1 MLYYLPIWAAVYTK
15 NYDVEIFQM
24 KKGLLTIFTGKGKG
38 KTTAALGMAVRAI
51 GHDWKVC
58 LIQFVKGTWKT
69 GEWDALKVYG
79 DHMVI
84 HVKGEGF
91 IYNSDDIERAKGS
104 AREAWQ
110 LAKEILESQEYH
122 LIILDELTYLLNYEM
137 IDEGD
142 VCKALRTRRKD
153 LHVVVT
159 GRDAPDCLIEM
170 ADMVT
175 EMIEIK
181 HPMQS
186 GMKAQKGIEF

>member
-1 MLYYLPIWAAVYTK
+1 
-15 NYDVEIFQM
+15 
-24 KKGLLTIFTGKGKG
+24 
-38 KTTAALGMAVRAI
+38 
-51 GHDWKVC
+51 
-58 LIQFVKGTWKT
+58 
-69 GEWDALKVYG
+69 
-79 DHMVI
+79 MVI

-91 IYNSDDIERAKGS
+91 IYNADDIERAKSS

-137 IDEGD
+137 IDQGD
-142 VCKALRTRRKD
+142 VCKTLRTRRKD

-159 GRDAPDCLIEM
+159 GRNAPDCLMEM

-175 EMIEIK
+175 EMNEIK